1 MKTLI
6 IASIITLSSSIASAS
21 TLDACL
27 SSIKVNTALKVSE
40 QEKQTIK
47 STKEC
52 FKDIKAAEKARLKLE
67 KAAIRKEK
75 QRKTLEAKILKL
87 QEKLKKS

>member
-1 MKTLI
+1 MKTLL
-6 IASIITLSSSIASAS
+6 IASIFTLSSSIASAS

-27 SSIKVNTALKVSE
+27 SQIKVNTALKVSE

-52 FKDIKAAEKARLKLE
+52 FKDIKVAEKARLKLE
-67 KAAIRKEK
+67 KAALRKEK

-87 QEKLKKS
+87 QEKLKNS